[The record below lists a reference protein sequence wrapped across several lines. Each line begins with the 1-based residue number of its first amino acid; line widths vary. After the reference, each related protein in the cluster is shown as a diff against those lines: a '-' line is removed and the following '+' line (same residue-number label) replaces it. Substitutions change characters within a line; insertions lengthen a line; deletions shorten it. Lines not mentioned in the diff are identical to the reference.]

1 LASRGSWGVEMT
13 AAVESSLLLT
23 RDSALRQRARKVIP
37 GGMWGHMNVARL
49 PPGYPQYFNR
59 ARDCRLWDVD
69 GNEYVDMMCSY
80 GPIILG
86 HADPDVESA
95 AAEQRSRGDTMTG
108 PAECQVEL
116 AELLV
121 DTLPHADWVLFAK
134 NGTDATTTC
143 VTLAREATRRRKV
156 LVAKGSYHGS
166 APWCSPSLAGVVPED
181 RAHILIFDYND
192 IESLERAAEA
202 AGSDLAAI
210 LVTPFRHDVRRE
222 QEMASAA
229 FAAAARRICDEKEAA
244 LIIDD
249 VRAGFR
255 IAIGGSWE
263 PLGVRPDLS
272 AWSKAMANGYPI
284 AAVAGNDRY
293 REAAQQIYVTGSFW
307 CGASPMAAAIA
318 TINKLRATNAI
329 GAMEASGRRLR
340 DGLTEQARRYGVRL
354 TQTGP
359 AQMPLIMFENDKEL
373 TLGNRFVL
381 EALRRGVYM
390 HPWHNM
396 FLSAAHGFA
405 EIDRVLEA
413 TDGALKAVARSV
425 A

>member
-1 LASRGSWGVEMT
+1 MT

-23 RDSALRQRARKVIP
+23 RDSALRRRARKVIP

-49 PPGYPQYFNR
+49 PPGYPQYFKR

-86 HADPDVESA
+86 HADPDVEAA
-95 AAEQRSRGDTMTG
+95 AAEQRSRGDAMTG

-143 VTLAREATRRRKV
+143 VTLARAAMRRRKV

-166 APWCSPSLAGVVPED
+166 APWCSPSLAGVMPED
-181 RAHILIFDYND
+181 RAHILIFEYND

-307 CGASPMAAAIA
+307 CGASSMAAAIA

-329 GAMEASGRRLR
+329 GAMEAAGRRLR

>member
-1 LASRGSWGVEMT
+1 MT

-59 ARDCRLWDVD
+59 ARGCRLWDVD
-69 GNEYVDMMCSY
+69 GNEYIDVMCSY

-86 HADPDVESA
+86 HADPDVDAA

-116 AELLV
+116 AELFV

-143 VTLAREATRRRKV
+143 VTLARAATRRRKV

-166 APWCSPSLAGVVPED
+166 APWCSPSLAGVMPED

-307 CGASPMAAAIA
+307 CGASSMAAAIA

-329 GAMEASGRRLR
+329 DAMEASGRRLR
-340 DGLTEQARRYGVRL
+340 DGLTEQARRHGVRL

-359 AQMPLIMFENDKEL
+359 VQMPLIMFENDQEL
-373 TLGNRFVL
+373 ALGNRFVL

-413 TDGALKAVARSV
+413 TDGALKAVAPSV